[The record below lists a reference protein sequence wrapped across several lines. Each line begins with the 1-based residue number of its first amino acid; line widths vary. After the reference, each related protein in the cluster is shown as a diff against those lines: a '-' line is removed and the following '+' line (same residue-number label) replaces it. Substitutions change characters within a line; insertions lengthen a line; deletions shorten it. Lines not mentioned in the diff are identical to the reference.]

1 MVRERI
7 VGGGGGK
14 PEEECV
20 LISEIVIR
28 DKDGGEV
35 EGEELLRVVASALK
49 VSKANAALT
58 TREVQEDVH
67 RIIDTGYFAS
77 CLPTAEDT
85 QDGVRLIFQVGL
97 AGERGCWAVPCPS
110 CGGHGRGPRP
120 SRGGHGR
127 GPRSTT
133 SLPAFAAGSGATSQT
148 AQLSFTLD
156 SGASSCFFRNYTNLT
171 PLRTPVTVALAD
183 PSVGPVVAHS
193 TTTLPCPTA
202 PSGFLTG
209 YYTPRFSRNLVGVSH
224 LHDLGV
230 VTTFSLDEP
239 VASCTVDA
247 TGAPLATFH
256 REPGASGHFPQGAGL
271 WSPSV
276 ACPASLLACATVHS
290 LRRGSAARCP
300 SLLLVPPH
308 HGSLPDPALGR
319 LGPLPVALP
328 GSVATSCLSS
338 ALGVRRFLPDARPGR
353 ATVFCPPRVLGARRF
368 PARRAAD
375 SCTSSAPGARQN
387 LLVARPWRAMDPT
400 RHTPRARVGFL
411 PNVRPERAAVFSPR
425 TAPAAREPPLQ
436 PASRPCSPRACPLQP
451 AHCPCSLRATPAAR
465 ALPLQPASR
474 LCSPHAWTCSR
485 GAALTPPPPLLRH
498 LPSACVAVGGRVWG
512 WRASHTHRGSGV
524 FSPPLF
530 LTLEPPPVAPVAHP
544 PSHPAPAGVSHVTPQ
559 SSPPQRPVP
568 VVYGG
573 EGGAV
578 AEGEGA
584 GAAGAGGVGS
594 GGAGGVGVEVTPV
607 EDTAASTRR
616 PRPASPPGFP
626 SVLQF
631 PPLSSLRPVAAEPG
645 GVPAG
650 GSGGPGGVG
659 GGGARS
665 GSAGAGGTGTVGTAA
680 AAAAAAA
687 AVGAG
692 AGAVSVAAAR
702 ESRGGAT
709 TAARESRGGVTTAAA
724 GAVAA
729 AVGESRGGVT
739 ATPGEGRA
747 TAAAAAAAPA
757 PAAAV
762 AAATATAGAGAVSVA
777 AAGESSGGA
786 TGAAQESRGGVTT
799 AAAGAVAA
807 APGEG
812 RAGVPP
818 AGGVQESRSQQRVQ
832 LQPQQNRAEEEPQ
845 EQQQGQV
852 TSQQMPEEAEQ
863 QRLRVRDLPDP
874 AHVRLVRGPLL
885 SPLVPPVPVDS
896 SFSP

>member
-1 MVRERI
+1 MNCPQAAPPPPRTVDSRGTTPGETVGRI

-202 PSGFLTG
+202 PSRFLTG

-319 LGPLPVALP
+319 VLRPLTYEFFSSQCATFDD
-328 GSVATSCLSS
+328 SVCYY
-338 ALGVRRFLPDARPGR
+338 R
-353 ATVFCPPRVLGARRF
+353 
-368 PARRAAD
+368 
-375 SCTSSAPGARQN
+375 
-387 LLVARPWRAMDPT
+387 
-400 RHTPRARVGFL
+400 
-411 PNVRPERAAVFSPR
+411 
-425 TAPAAREPPLQ
+425 
-436 PASRPCSPRACPLQP
+436 
-451 AHCPCSLRATPAAR
+451 
-465 ALPLQPASR
+465 
-474 LCSPHAWTCSR
+474 
-485 GAALTPPPPLLRH
+485 
-498 LPSACVAVGGRVWG
+498 
-512 WRASHTHRGSGV
+512 SHTHRGSGV

-645 GVPAG
+645 DVPAG

-665 GSAGAGGTGTVGTAA
+665 GSAGAGGTGTVVPTPRT
-680 AAAAAAA
+680 
-687 AVGAG
+687 VRFLT
-692 AGAVSVAAAR
+692 R
-702 ESRGGAT
+702 EQHLLRLE
-709 TAARESRGGVTTAAA
+709 REER
-724 GAVAA
+724 
-729 AVGESRGGVT
+729 ERF
-739 ATPGEGRA
+739 ERA
-747 TAAAAAAAPA
+747 
-757 PAAAV
+757 
-762 AAATATAGAGAVSVA
+762 
-777 AAGESSGGA
+777 
-786 TGAAQESRGGVTT
+786 
-799 AAAGAVAA
+799 
-807 APGEG
+807 
-812 RAGVPP
+812 
-818 AGGVQESRSQQRVQ
+818 
-832 LQPQQNRAEEEPQ
+832 
-845 EQQQGQV
+845 QQQ
-852 TSQQMPEEAEQ
+852 QQQ
-863 QRLRVRDLPDP
+863 QQQQQ
-874 AHVRLVRGPLL
+874 
-885 SPLVPPVPVDS
+885 
-896 SFSP
+896 